1 MRTSSQTGV
10 EGPGCFKHVQAT
22 RDINPLASFLL
33 FKTVSVIVAPL
44 WSQALQIH
52 SIPSFPKMEH
62 HIFALLASFSFTS
75 SAFSLYHVHLLGVA
89 LGLALCLFLLLDE
102 GSYAYNNLD
111 LTECCAWL
119 LLIEKHLVFYSY
131 TLCLPNTGKGNQ
143 DREKFLSA
151 GLDWLSSTHIST
163 CILILHL
170 SPGGTVASSA
180 PCFFLALVF

>member
-10 EGPGCFKHVQAT
+10 EGPGCFKYVQAT
-22 RDINPLASFLL
+22 WEINPLASFLL
-33 FKTVSVIVAPL
+33 FKTVSMIVAPL

-52 SIPSFPKMEH
+52 SIPSIPKTEH
-62 HIFALLASFSFTS
+62 HIFALLPSFSFAS

-89 LGLALCLFLLLDE
+89 LGLALCFFLLLDE
-102 GSYAYNNLD
+102 GSYTYNNLD
-111 LTECCAWL
+111 FTECCAGL

-131 TLCLPNTGKGNQ
+131 TLCLPNQ
-143 DREKFLSA
+143 DREKFLST
-151 GLDWLSSTHIST
+151 GLDWLSSTHLST

-180 PCFFLALVF
+180 TCFLLALVF